1 MLKQT
6 RDTMGVDEVEEQVGN
21 AIELAIIGKAKR
33 FIKSSTC
40 QKVIDGIWRYDQA
53 SERCKTPNCVVP

>member
-1 MLKQT
+1 
-6 RDTMGVDEVEEQVGN
+6 MGVDEVEEQVGN